1 LRGGSAMLLPSTWYQ
16 SLYARTDPSAKI
28 CFELNTE
35 LSSSGSGSARYYSV
49 QPSLK
54 YTPIN
59 TLKLS
64 ASFNYSGNRNDLQYI
79 TTTNNDNQ
87 QRYILGKIDQK
98 TLGITFRVDYNITP
112 EVSIQYYGSPFATVG
127 KYSDFKRVTNYRA
140 NNYPDRFVELTPT
153 LNSSNTYQVS
163 ENNNSYN
170 FGNPNF
176 NFSQFRSNLVFRWE
190 YRPGSQFYLV
200 WSQDR
205 TAFSQPGS
213 QSLND
218 GMSGIKGIFPNNI
231 ILAKFN
237 YWFSI

>member
-1 LRGGSAMLLPSTWYQ
+1 MLLPEIWDQ
-16 SLYARTDPSAKI
+16 SLYVKTDPSAKI

-35 LSSSGSGSARYYSV
+35 LSTSGCRSAQYYSV

-79 TTTNNDNQ
+79 TTTGSNNG

-112 EVSIQYYGSPFATVG
+112 ELSIQYYGSPYATVG
-127 KYSDFKRVTNYRA
+127 KYSNFKRVTNYRA
-140 NNYPDRFVELTPT
+140 NNYPDRFAGLTST
-153 LNSSNTYQVS
+153 LNSSNTYEVS
-163 ENNNSYN
+163 ENNNNYTFS
-170 FGNPNF
+170 NPDF

-205 TAFSQPGS
+205 TVFSQPGS
-213 QSLND
+213 QNLND
-218 GMSGIKGIFPNNI
+218 GISSIKGIFPNNI
-231 ILAKFN
+231 LLAKFN

>member
-1 LRGGSAMLLPSTWYQ
+1 M
-16 SLYARTDPSAKI
+16 
-28 CFELNTE
+28 
-35 LSSSGSGSARYYSV
+35 
-49 QPSLK
+49 
-54 YTPIN
+54 
-59 TLKLS
+59 
-64 ASFNYSGNRNDLQYI
+64 
-79 TTTNNDNQ
+79 
-87 QRYILGKIDQK
+87 
-98 TLGITFRVDYNITP
+98 
-112 EVSIQYYGSPFATVG
+112 G

-153 LNSSNTYQVS
+153 LNSSNTYLVS

-213 QSLND
+213 QNLND
-218 GMSGIKGIFPNNI
+218 GMRGIKGIFPNNI